1 MPRYIFSNGKIT
13 VEEGV
18 YTPFKK
24 VDQHQ
29 RSRGVLLLAGAIHKS
44 NEQSESKDKEHS
56 NGKEE

>member
-24 VDQHQ
+24 VDKQQ
-29 RSRGVLLLAGAIHKS
+29 RSRGVLLIAEAIRKPI
-44 NEQSESKDKEHS
+44 EQSESKDKEHPD
-56 NGKEE
+56 GKE

>member
-24 VDQHQ
+24 VDPQQ
-29 RSRGVLLLAGAIHKS
+29 PSRGVLLFAEEVRKP
-44 NEQSESKDKEHS
+44 NEQSESKDKEHP
-56 NGKEE
+56 NDKE